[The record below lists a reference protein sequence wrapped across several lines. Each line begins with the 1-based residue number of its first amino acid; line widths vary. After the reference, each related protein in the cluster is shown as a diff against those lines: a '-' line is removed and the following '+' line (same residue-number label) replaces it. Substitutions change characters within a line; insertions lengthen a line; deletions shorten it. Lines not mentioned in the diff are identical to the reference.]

1 WWVVNGDVKK
11 RARLN
16 VISHLL
22 GLIDYQD
29 LSPEPIELPPRQA
42 DDDYVRP
49 PMSSQNFVPEL
60 Y

>member
-1 WWVVNGDVKK
+1 MVRSDNKR

-22 GLIDYQD
+22 TVIPYHD
-29 LSPEPIELPPRQA
+29 LTPAPIELPPRQ
-42 DDDYVRP
+42 DDVGYVRP
-49 PMSSQNFVPEL
+49 PMSDQTFVPAV